1 MASDRVKNIAR
12 LFCRFREC
20 ESGVTAIEFAFVS
33 PVLIYFIIGILEFS
47 MIFLATNVLE
57 NAVGNAARLGKTG
70 YVTSGESR
78 EQTMKDEIAARI
90 GGFIKPNDITVT
102 STTYDSFDQVGQA
115 EPFIDSNANGVYDYG
130 ETYTDVNGNGMH
142 DDDMGSA
149 GQGNAGQVVVYRIDY
164 PWHLM
169 TPLLGNFLGDDGVF
183 TISTRIVVKNE
194 PYSDAGS

>member
-1 MASDRVKNIAR
+1 MARFSLQ
-12 LFCRFREC
+12 LFTQSVLRFRKC
-20 ESGVTAIEFAFVS
+20 ERGVTAIEFAFVS

-78 EQTMKDEIAARI
+78 EQTMKDEIAARV
-90 GGFIKPNDITVT
+90 GGFINPNDITVT
-102 STTYDSFDQVGQA
+102 STTYDSFDKVGQA
-115 EPFIDSNANGVYDYG
+115 EPFIDSNGNGVYDYG
-130 ETYTDVNGNGMH
+130 ETYTDVNGNGTH
-142 DDDMGSA
+142 DDDMGQNS
-149 GQGNAGQVVVYRIDY
+149 QGNAGQVVVYRIDY

-169 TPLLGNFLGDDGVF
+169 TPLLGNFLGDNGVF

-194 PYSDAGS
+194 PYSDSSS